1 METTIFL
8 LILALGLLVGYL
20 VGYLL
25 GTEHIIRKR
34 KAAVS
39 APPDYDMDNPI
50 NQGQYA
56 RTVVEDGVTWT
67 VYGGWG
73 NGQRQH

>member
-1 METTIFL
+1 METIIIF

-20 VGYLL
+20 AGYLW
-25 GTEHIIRKR
+25 GTWRIIRKR

-39 APPDYDMDNPI
+39 MMPDYDVDNPI

-67 VYGGWG
+67 VYGGW
-73 NGQRQH
+73 NGQR

>member
-1 METTIFL
+1 METTIIL
-8 LILALGLLVGYL
+8 LISALGLLVGYL
-20 VGYLL
+20 AGYLCGL
-25 GTEHIIRKR
+25 ARIIRKR

-39 APPDYDMDNPI
+39 ALPDYDMDNPI

-67 VYGGWG
+67 VYGGWR
-73 NGQRQH
+73 NGER

>member
-1 METTIFL
+1 METTIIL
-8 LILALGLLVGYL
+8 LISALGLLVGYL
-20 VGYLL
+20 AGYLW
-25 GTEHIIRKR
+25 GTWRIIRKR

-39 APPDYDMDNPI
+39 ALPDYDIDNPI

-73 NGQRQH
+73 NGAR